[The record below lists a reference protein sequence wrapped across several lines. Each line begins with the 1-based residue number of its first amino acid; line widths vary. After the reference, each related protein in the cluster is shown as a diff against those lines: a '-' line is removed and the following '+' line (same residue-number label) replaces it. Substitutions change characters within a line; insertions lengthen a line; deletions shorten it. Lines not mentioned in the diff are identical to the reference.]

1 MTSASP
7 RRTVLV
13 TGASAGIGLA
23 FARVFAEHGF
33 DLVLTARREDR
44 LDRVA
49 GELTAR
55 HQVAAR
61 VLADDLEDPAAPA
74 RIVARLAADGVPID
88 ALVNNAG
95 YGLPGKYADT
105 SWDAQARFI
114 QIMVT
119 ACAELAHRL
128 LPGMIERQYG
138 RIINVSSVAG
148 LVPGTP
154 GHTLYAASKA
164 FLVRFS
170 QSLALET
177 RRHGVHVTALC
188 PGFTYTE
195 FHDVNNTRP
204 IVAQRVPRVMWLNAD
219 DVARQGFAGVMAGR
233 LQVVPGFGYKA
244 LVALTRLLPE
254 SLVIKATL
262 RQSRRFRAQ

>member
-1 MTSASP
+1 MTSVP
-7 RRTVLV
+7 LRRTVLV

-23 FARVFAEHGF
+23 FARVFAANGF
-33 DLVLTARREDR
+33 DLVLTARREER
-44 LDRVA
+44 LRGVA
-49 GELTAR
+49 DELTAR
-55 HQVAAR
+55 HQIAAR
-61 VLADDLEDPAAPA
+61 VVADDLEDPAAPA
-74 RIVARLAADGVPID
+74 RLVDRIAADGVAID

-95 YGLPGKYADT
+95 YGLPGKYAET
-105 SWDAQARFI
+105 SWDAQARFL

-128 LPGMIERQYG
+128 VPGMIERGYG
-138 RIINVSSVAG
+138 RIVNVSSVAG

-154 GHTLYAASKA
+154 GHTLYAAAKA
-164 FLVRFS
+164 FLVKFS

-195 FHDVNNTRP
+195 FHDVNHTRP
-204 IVAQRVPRVMWLNAD
+204 IVSARVPRALWLDAD
-219 DVARQGFAGVMAGR
+219 DVARQGFDGVMAGR

-244 LVALTRLLPE
+244 VVALTRLLPE
-254 SLVIKATL
+254 SLVIAATR
-262 RQSRRFRAQ
+262 RQSRRFRAP

>member
-23 FARVFAEHGF
+23 FARVFAANGF
-33 DLVLTARREDR
+33 DLVLTARREER
-44 LDRVA
+44 LRGVA
-49 GELTAR
+49 DELTAR

-61 VLADDLEDPAAPA
+61 VVADDLEDPAAPA
-74 RIVARLAADGVPID
+74 RIVDGLAADGVAID

-95 YGLPGKYADT
+95 YGLPGKYAET
-105 SWDAQARFI
+105 NWEAQARFI

-119 ACAELAHRL
+119 AYAELAHRL
-128 LPGMIERQYG
+128 LPGMIERRYG
-138 RIINVSSVAG
+138 RIVNVASVAG

-164 FLVRFS
+164 FLIKFS

-177 RRHGVHVTALC
+177 LRRGVHVTALC

-204 IVAQRVPRVMWLNAD
+204 IVATRVPRSMWLDAD
-219 DVARQGFAGVMAGR
+219 EVARQGFEGVMAGR
-233 LQVVPGFGYKA
+233 MQVVPGFRYRA
-244 LVALTRLLPE
+244 LVTMTRLLPE

>member
-1 MTSASP
+1 M
-7 RRTVLV
+7 LV

-23 FARVFAEHGF
+23 FARVFAAHGF
-33 DLVLTARREDR
+33 DLVLTARREKR
-44 LDRVA
+44 LQHVA
-49 GELTAR
+49 DELTAN
-55 HQVAAR
+55 HGVAAR
-61 VLADDLEDPAAPA
+61 VVAADLEDPAAPA
-74 RIVARLAADGVPID
+74 FLVERVAADGVTID

-95 YGLPGKYADT
+95 YGLPGKYAET
-105 SWDAQARFI
+105 SWEAQSRFI

-119 ACAELAHRL
+119 AYAELAHRL
-128 LPGMIERQYG
+128 LPGMIARQYG

-164 FLVRFS
+164 FLVKFS

-177 RRHGVHVTALC
+177 RRHGVHVTVLC

-195 FHDVNNTRP
+195 FHDVNHTRP
-204 IVAQRVPRVMWLNAD
+204 LVAEHVPRSMWLEAD
-219 DVARQGFAGVMAGR
+219 DVARQGFEGVMAGR
-233 LQVVPGFGYKA
+233 LQVVPGFRYRT
-244 LVALTRLLPE
+244 LVTLTRLLPE

-262 RQSRRFRAQ
+262 RQSRRFRAK

>member
-1 MTSASP
+1 MMPPSS
-7 RRTVLV
+7 RRTVLI
-13 TGASAGIGLA
+13 TGASAGIGLE
-23 FARVFAEHGF
+23 FARVFAANGF
-33 DLVLTARREDR
+33 DVALTARRAER
-44 LDRVA
+44 LRDVA
-49 GELTAR
+49 NELIARHHVTAR
-55 HQVAAR
+55 V
-61 VLADDLEDPAAPA
+61 VADDLEDPAAPA
-74 RIVARLAADGVPID
+74 RIVERLAADGVTID

-95 YGLPGKYADT
+95 YGLPGKYAET

-119 ACAELAHRL
+119 AYAELAHRL
-128 LPGMIERQYG
+128 LPGMIERRYG
-138 RIINVSSVAG
+138 RIVNVASVAG

-164 FLVRFS
+164 FLIKFS

-204 IVAQRVPRVMWLNAD
+204 LVAAHVPRSMWLKAD
-219 DVARQGFAGVMAGR
+219 DVARQGFDGVMAGR
-233 LQVVPGFGYKA
+233 LQVVPGFRYRA
-244 LVALTRLLPE
+244 LVGLVRLLPE

>member
-1 MTSASP
+1 MTSSSP

-33 DLVLTARREDR
+33 DLVLTARREKR
-44 LDRVA
+44 LRSVA
-49 GELTAR
+49 DELAAR

-61 VLADDLEDPAAPA
+61 IVADDLEDPAAPA
-74 RIVARLAADGVPID
+74 RIVERLAAEDVTID

-95 YGLPGKYADT
+95 YGLPGKYAET
-105 SWDAQARFI
+105 EWDAQSRFI

-119 ACAELAHRL
+119 AYAELTHRL
-128 LPGMIERQYG
+128 LPGMVERQYG
-138 RIINVSSVAG
+138 RIVNVASVAG

-164 FLVRFS
+164 FLIKFS

-195 FHDVNNTRP
+195 FHDANGTREM
-204 IVAQRVPRVMWLNAD
+204 VSKHVPRSMWLDAD
-219 DVARQGFAGVMAGR
+219 VVARQGFEGVMAGR

-254 SLVIKATL
+254 SLVMKATL

>member
-7 RRTVLV
+7 RRTVLI
-13 TGASAGIGLA
+13 TGASAGIGLS
-23 FARVFAEHGF
+23 FARVFAANGF
-33 DLVLTARREDR
+33 DLVLTARREKR
-44 LDRVA
+44 LTHVA
-49 GELTAR
+49 DELTAR

-74 RIVARLAADGVPID
+74 RIVGRLADEGVAID

-95 YGLPGKYADT
+95 YGLPGKYAET

-119 ACAELAHRL
+119 AYAELVHRL
-128 LPGMIERQYG
+128 LPGMIERRYG
-138 RIINVSSVAG
+138 RIINVASVAG

-164 FLVRFS
+164 FLIKFS
-170 QSLALET
+170 QSVALET
-177 RRHGVHVTALC
+177 RRQGVYVTALC

-204 IVAQRVPRVMWLNAD
+204 LVSANVPRSMWLDAD
-219 DVARQGFAGVMAGR
+219 DVAREGFEGVMAGR
-233 LQVVPGFGYKA
+233 YQVVPGFRYRA

-254 SLVIKATL
+254 SLVLKATL
-262 RQSRRFRAQ
+262 SQSRRFRAQ